1 MSSYRGYNSLE
12 PGSAEGG
19 NGAKKIGNG
28 EKIGEWSEPSG
39 SFGNRRMERVVA
51 FLLPSC
57 PPPPPLLLADFSL
70 LFYPIFFLFPTV
82 ESVPRLGL

>member
-19 NGAKKIGNG
+19 NGAKKLAMA
-28 EKIGEWSEPSG
+28 KKSVSEVS
-39 SFGNRRMERVVA
+39 RVVV
-51 FLLPSC
+51 LGTEEWKGWWPSC
-57 PPPPPLLLADFSL
+57 SPVAPPPLSLLADFSL
-70 LFYPIFFLFPTV
+70 LFYPIFCLFPTV